1 MGMFEKFPYRNT
13 RDLNLNWIIKKIIY
27 LEEVVGKA
35 VSDVATFLSKKGG
48 KMEGPIDMQNN
59 RIFNLP
65 TPAGDTD
72 ATSKKYVDDKTRN
85 YLPLA
90 GGTMTGAV
98 NMGGN
103 KITSVATPEADADVA
118 TKKYVD
124 DHSGGVSGDYLPL
137 AGGTMTGP
145 INMNGQHISGLNDP
159 SEDTQAAR
167 KGYVDAAKAEA
178 NAYTDTKADLPK
190 TVSGTVAA
198 MSDASSGPLQ
208 DLRIYGRTTQDG
220 TPTPDNPIPL
230 VSVGDGGSVGVMVL
244 GAQLADNRISGVVGD
259 PIYSINGNYA
269 TYKNTSGSQCR
280 VNLKGRSLPAGTY
293 TAYVRDMLITNSG
306 LVGIGINGV
315 SVKWLSQNE
324 QRYVFTLEDK
334 ANVSITLTTP
344 NLTTIGN
351 FSCYFGIV
359 SGDVPLN
366 DCPKVDKVPDEQMM
380 SISTPN
386 GLPGIRVTSGGN
398 YTDSNGQLWIC
409 DEVDFARGVYV
420 QRIGTI
426 DSYAGEA
433 VTEPYLSTT
442 GALSTGAKVLY
453 VLATPI
459 ETQIREDEL
468 AAYAAL
474 HTNKPNTTI
483 YNDAGAH
490 MDVGYYTPNSTMR
503 QSDIEKSMSEK
514 LSKTGGTM
522 TGAINMGSKKITN
535 VADPE
540 AAQDVATKKYVD
552 AHSGGGV
559 SGDYLPLSGGTM
571 SGPVDM
577 GNQKITNVP
586 DPTANQDVAT
596 KKYVDEN
603 SGSVKEITYG
613 QITLYGFRY
622 TATQCQFRIYL
633 PFSVT
638 AENVNFENFSPYG
651 LKIIDSNGTQVSL
664 TITETIVRVQAG
676 LGNIVDIV
684 LAHSANTT
692 LANKMNLYAKA
703 ELQAGFTVKKI

>member
-1 MGMFEKFPYRNT
+1 MGMFDKFPYRNT
-13 RDLNLNWIIKKIIY
+13 RDMNLNWIIKKIIY

-35 VSDVATFLSKKGG
+35 VSDVAAFLSKKGG
-48 KMEGPIDMQNN
+48 KMEGPIDMQSN

-72 ATSKKYVDDKTRN
+72 ATSKKYVDDKTGN

-90 GGTMTGAV
+90 GGTMTGTV

-103 KITSVATPEADADVA
+103 KITSVADPEAAQDVA

-137 AGGTMTGP
+137 AGGTMSGS

-190 TVSGTVAA
+190 TVSGTVVTMNDA
-198 MSDASSGPLQ
+198 SDASLQ
-208 DLRIYGRTTQDG
+208 GLRVYGKTTQDG
-220 TPTPDNPIPL
+220 TPTPEAPVEM
-230 VSVGDGGSVGVMVL
+230 VSVGSGG
-244 GAQLADNRISGVVGD
+244 RIAVRIG
-259 PIYSINGNYA
+259 
-269 TYKNTSGSQCR
+269 TSQEDTSPQ
-280 VNLKGRSLPAGTY
+280 
-293 TAYVRDMLITNSG
+293 
-306 LVGIGINGV
+306 
-315 SVKWLSQNE
+315 
-324 QRYVFTLEDK
+324 TL
-334 ANVSITLTTP
+334 N
-344 NLTTIGN
+344 
-351 FSCYFGIV
+351 
-359 SGDVPLN
+359 
-366 DCPKVDKVPDEQMM
+366 
-380 SISTPN
+380 ISTPN
-386 GLPGIRVTSGGN
+386 GLPGIPVKSGGN
-398 YTDSNGQLWIC
+398 YTDADGQRWIC

-420 QRIGTI
+420 RRVYKGNTDELRWLYERSDSNFFECRAELKNVRLRNGDVMSTHFAKSNDNKMTIGSNFI
-426 DSYAGEA
+426 LYARFIA
-433 VTEPYLSTT
+433 
-442 GALSTGAKVLY
+442 STGIDTIEKATAFFASNSVTFIAALY
-453 VLATPI
+453 TPI
-459 ETQIREDEL
+459 ETPIPENEL

-474 HTNKPNTTI
+474 HTNKPSTTI

-540 AAQDVATKKYVD
+540 EEQDVATKKYVD
-552 AHSGGGV
+552 NHGGGV
-559 SGDYLPLSGGTM
+559 SGDYLPLAGGTM
-571 SGPVDM
+571 TGAVNM
-577 GNQKITNVP
+577 GGNKITSTAP
-586 DPTANQDVAT
+586 PTEETDVAT

-613 QITLYGFRY
+613 QVTLFGVRNEP
-622 TATQCQFRIYL
+622 TKCLFRIHL
-633 PFSVT
+633 PFSAT
-638 AENVNFENFSPYG
+638 RENVNFENFSPYN
-651 LKIIDSNGTQVSL
+651 LRVINSDGTEVSL
-664 TITETIVRVQAG
+664 TITKSVIG
-676 LGNIVDIV
+676 LQSASGNIVDIS
-684 LAHSANTT
+684 LNHNANSA

-703 ELQAGFTVKKI
+703 ELEAGFTVKKI